1 MSALYQWE
9 ELVGKQPE
17 KDIDEWSS
25 DYGPVVASRDS
36 TGKAKEV
43 KFQLLVDNP
52 KSSVYLV
59 GDFNSWGRTRDLSDY
74 LLEHDAHSI
83 FATITTD
90 QIKHGD
96 RYKFLVDDEY
106 RQDPAGH
113 YFDDEG
119 NTIFW
124 DFDDPD
130 AYSMKNGFIDNH
142 SRSIKVLQTDL
153 PGLIAHWKDPKT
165 GRCGRDIRKDEFYRF
180 IAESG
185 ILEHIRYLGFNTIQ
199 FLPFAQSIDGDN
211 WKYRYLV
218 PFQYAL
224 QKNWGSPDDLA
235 FMVDKCHELGLAVIG
250 DFVLGHLPFRD
261 FSIFAQDSKHNGIHQ
276 WKARHGYELYM
287 KEETSW
293 GTMRIDFDNEYVRR
307 FFISSC
313 IHWLRHYRIDGLRID
328 NVDGIIRFGDAGQ
341 GDERPNGRRF
351 LRELN
356 RAIYSY
362 NPSAMINFEAHYFHE
377 DNAKMLVVPF
387 TEDKRAL
394 GATAY
399 NSSRLT
405 YFFHRDFMLKDIKKV
420 GIWKIRDI
428 TEEKEW
434 GQSNS
439 TLADFHNHDAAA
451 GLMEERATGSYAYD
465 TMAGK
470 NPSNHI
476 HALGKIKV
484 MEAIISFCCEGR
496 TLDLVQSFLLQKGT
510 FEHDS
515 SIHWYLTFNQ
525 MSMNTLMYKKRIN
538 EILDDPAFWPLNTK
552 NRKFLNVDEKNKII
566 VVERSS
572 EEGKRFLIVMNL
584 SSWEHMHYKVGV
596 TEGCDY
602 KVILNSDLFDYAG
615 FGMISYPNSFRTQ
628 KSKNFGL
635 LDLEIEIPFIAP
647 YGVIVLEAEDKKIK
661 K

>member
-1 MSALYQWE
+1 MGALYQWE
-9 ELVGKQPE
+9 ELVGKEPE
-17 KDIDEWSS
+17 RCLDDWVS
-25 DYGPVVASRDS
+25 DFGPSVLSRDS
-36 TGKAKEV
+36 HGKASKV
-43 KFQLLVDNP
+43 RLSLLIDNP
-52 KSSVYLV
+52 KCKAYLV
-59 GDFNSWGRTRDLSDY
+59 GDFNAWGKDGNLADY
-74 LLEHDAHSI
+74 EMEHDEHSM
-83 FATITTD
+83 FATISTTSLE
-90 QIKHGD
+90 HGSK
-96 RYKFLVDDEY
+96 YKFLVDDRY

-124 DFDDPD
+124 DHGDPS
-130 AYSMKNGFIDNH
+130 AYQIKHGFIDNH
-142 SRSIKVLQTDL
+142 ERSVKVLQTDL
-153 PGLIAHWKDPKT
+153 PGLIAHWKDHKT
-165 GRCGRDIRKDEFYRF
+165 GLCGRDIPKKDYYRF
-180 IAESG
+180 IADSG
-185 ILEHIRYLGFNTIQ
+185 ILDHVKELGFNTIQ

-218 PFQYAL
+218 PFQYAI
-224 QKNWGSPDDLA
+224 QKNWGTPDDMA
-235 FMVDKCHELGLAVIG
+235 RMVDRCHALGIAVIG
-250 DFVLGHLPFRD
+250 DFVLGHLPFKD
-261 FSIFAQDSKHNGIHQ
+261 FSIFGQECRNTGIHQ

-293 GTMRIDFDNEYVRR
+293 GTMRIDFDNSNVRN

-313 IHWLRHYRIDGLRID
+313 IHWLKHYKIDGLRID
-328 NVDGIIRFGDAGQ
+328 NVDGIIRFGESGQ

-356 RAIYSY
+356 REVYSY
-362 NPSAMINFEAHYFHE
+362 NPKAMINFEAHYFHE

-387 TEDKRAL
+387 HEDKRAL

-405 YFFHRDFMLKDIKKV
+405 YYLHKDFMIKDAKK
-420 GIWKIRDI
+420 ISPWRFRDI

-451 GLMEERATGSYAYD
+451 GLMAERATGSYAYD

-470 NPSNHI
+470 DPSNHI

-496 TLDLVQSFLLQKGT
+496 TLDLAQSFLLQKGT

-525 MSMNTLMYKKRIN
+525 VSKNCLGYKRRIN
-538 EILDDPAFWPLNTK
+538 EIMEHEAFWPKNVK
-552 NRKFLNVDEKNKII
+552 NRKFLNVDERNKILVVQRAGGGKKFVI
-566 VVERSS
+566 V
-572 EEGKRFLIVMNL
+572 INL
-584 SSWEHMHYKVGV
+584 SSWEHMEYKVGV
-596 TEGCDY
+596 TDKSDY
-602 KVILNSDLFDYAG
+602 KVVLNSDLFEYSG
-615 FGMISYPNSFRTQ
+615 FGMISYPEILKNRPSKSFAV
-628 KSKNFGL
+628 
-635 LDLEIEIPFIAP
+635 LDREVKLSFIAP
-647 YGVIVLEAEDKKIK
+647 YGVVVLESKE
-661 K
+661 